1 MGRKT
6 GREFIASMLRSDQ
19 ILATVE
25 MIQKENLDVRTV
37 TMGINLLDC
46 RTGDVGSTCERIEQ
60 KISDLAGNFVSTC
73 STVSKRLGIPVV
85 NKRISVTPIAFV
97 GAGFD
102 RKGFVELA
110 LCLDRAATAVGVD
123 ILGGFSAQVEK
134 GMTATD
140 REYIASIPEA
150 LARTE
155 KVCAS
160 INIATT
166 QKGINMD
173 ALAIIGHTI
182 KDLAEMT
189 RDQGGFGAA
198 KFVVFCNQPG
208 DNPFMAGAIHGLE
221 EADAV
226 LNVGVSGPGVIARS
240 LERLIGHHQNGERL
254 RLDEIAEEIK
264 QTTFRVTRCGELIGR
279 QVSKALGIEFGV
291 VDLSLAPTPTIGDS
305 VGEIFK
311 ILGVDS
317 VGAPGSTAILAML
330 NDAVKKGGIFA
341 SKTVGGLS
349 GAFIPVMEDAVL
361 AEAVGDGSLCLEK
374 LEAMTCVCSVG
385 LDMVAIPGSVD
396 ADTISAIIADEMAL
410 GMVNHKTT
418 AARLIPVPGKEAGD
432 YVSFG
437 GLFGASP
444 IMEVRN
450 AGKSSRFMAWGGRIP
465 APIHSFKN

>member
-1 MGRKT
+1 
-6 GREFIASMLRSDQ
+6 MLRSDQ

-46 RTGDVGSTCERIEQ
+46 RRNTIEETCSKIEE
-60 KISDLAGNFVSTC
+60 KIIGYAGNFVPTC
-73 STVSKRLGIPVV
+73 NAISRKFGIPVV
-85 NKRISVTPIAFV
+85 NKRIAVTPIAFV
-97 GAGFD
+97 GAGFYKD
-102 RKGFVELA
+102 DFIKIA
-110 LCLDRAATAVGVD
+110 QTLDEVATTVGVD

-134 GMTATD
+134 GMTHTD
-140 REYIASIPEA
+140 KEFIASIPEA
-150 LARTE
+150 LAKTD
-155 KVCAS
+155 KICAS
-160 INIATT
+160 INIASS

-173 ALAIIGHTI
+173 ALAIMGDTV
-182 KDLAEMT
+182 KELAEMT
-189 RDQGGFGAA
+189 ADSGGFGAA

-226 LNVGVSGPGVIARS
+226 LNIGVSGPGVIARA
-240 LERLIGHHQNGERL
+240 LERLISKHPEPGSL
-254 RLDEIAEEIK
+254 RFDELAEEIK

-279 QVSKALGIEFGV
+279 AVSSALDVDFGV

-311 ILGVDS
+311 ILGVDAI
-317 VGAPGSTAILAML
+317 GAPGSTAILAML
-330 NDAVKKGGIFA
+330 NDAVKKGGVFA

-349 GAFIPVMEDAVL
+349 GAFIPVMEDAML

-385 LDMVAIPGSVD
+385 LDMVPIPGSVD
-396 ADTISAIIADEMAL
+396 SETIAAIIADEMAL
-410 GMVNHKTT
+410 GVINSKTT

-432 YVSFG
+432 HVNFG

-444 IMEVRN
+444 IMPVN
-450 AGKSSRFMAWGGRIP
+450 NIGKSSRFVRWGGRMP

>member
-1 MGRKT
+1 
-6 GREFIASMLRSDQ
+6 MLHSDQ

-46 RTGDVGSTCERIEQ
+46 RGGDVAETCRRIEERIQ
-60 KISDLAGNFVSTC
+60 HYAGNFVATC
-73 STVSKRLGIPVV
+73 NEVSKTYGIPVV

-102 RKGFVELA
+102 KDGFIELA
-110 LCLDRAATAVGVD
+110 KSLDRAATAVGVD

-140 REYIASIPEA
+140 KEYIASIPEA
-150 LARTE
+150 LAATT

-166 QKGINMD
+166 HKGINMD
-173 ALAIIGHTI
+173 ALAMIGRTV
-182 KDLAEMT
+182 KDLAEIT
-189 RDQGGFGAA
+189 KDQNGFGAA

-221 EADAV
+221 EADVV
-226 LNVGVSGPGVIARS
+226 LNVGVSGPGVIARA
-240 LERLIGHHQNGERL
+240 LERLIAKDTDKTLTLDRL
-254 RLDEIAEEIK
+254 AEEIK

-279 QVSKALGIEFGV
+279 QVSKKLGIEFGV
-291 VDLSLAPTPTIGDS
+291 VDLSLAPTPAIGDS

-361 AEAVGDGSLCLEK
+361 AEAVGDGSLCIEK

-385 LDMVAIPGSVD
+385 LDMIAIPGSVD
-396 ADTISAIIADEMAL
+396 AETISAIIADEMAL
-410 GMVNHKTT
+410 GMINGKTT
-418 AARLIPVPGKEAGD
+418 AARLIPVPGKEVGD
-432 YVSFG
+432 HVSFG

-444 IMEVRN
+444 IMPIN
-450 AGKSSRFMAWGGRIP
+450 NIGKSSRFIQWGGRIP

>member
-1 MGRKT
+1 
-6 GREFIASMLRSDQ
+6 MLHSDQ

-46 RTGDVGSTCERIEQ
+46 RTGSVASTCELVEK
-60 KISDLAGNFVSTC
+60 KISQYAGNFVATC
-73 STVSKRLGIPVV
+73 EQISRKLGIPVV
-85 NKRISVTPIAFV
+85 NKRISVTPAAFV
-97 GAGFD
+97 GSGFKEKD
-102 RKGFVELA
+102 FVELA
-110 LCLDRAATAVGVD
+110 RSLDRAAANVGVD

-134 GMTATD
+134 GITETD
-140 REYIASIPEA
+140 RAFMQSIPEA
-150 LARTE
+150 IASTA
-155 KVCAS
+155 KICSS
-160 INIATT
+160 INIATS

-173 ALAIIGHTI
+173 ALTMVGRII
-182 KDLAEMT
+182 KDLAEKT
-189 RDQGGFGAA
+189 RDQDGFGAA

-208 DNPFMAGAIHGLE
+208 DNPFMAGAIHGVE

-226 LNVGVSGPGVIARS
+226 LNVGVSGPGVIARA
-240 LERLIGHHQNGERL
+240 LERLIARHPRTGSL

-279 QVSKALGIEFGV
+279 QVSKALNIEFGV

-311 ILGVDS
+311 ILGVDA

-341 SKTVGGLS
+341 SKNVGGLS

-361 AEAVGDGSLCLEK
+361 AEAVGEDALCLEK

-385 LDMVAIPGSVD
+385 LDMIAIPGSVD
-396 ADTISAIIADEMAL
+396 AETISAIIADEMAL

-418 AARLIPVPGKEAGD
+418 AARLIPVPGKEAGEL
-432 YVSFG
+432 VSFG

-444 IMEVRN
+444 IMPVRN
-450 AGKSSRFMAWGGRIP
+450 AGKSSRFIAWGGRIP

>member
-1 MGRKT
+1 
-6 GREFIASMLRSDQ
+6 MLQSET

-46 RTGDVGSTCERIEQ
+46 RGGSARATCERIRE
-60 KISDLAGNFVSTC
+60 KIVSRAG
-73 STVSKRLGIPVV
+73 RLVAACNAASEKFGIPVV
-85 NKRISVTPIAFV
+85 NKRIAVTPIAFV
-97 GAGFD
+97 GAGLKRD
-102 RKGFVELA
+102 DFVAISEA
-110 LCLDRAATAVGVD
+110 LDKAAAEVGVD

-140 REYIASIPEA
+140 RELIAAIPEA
-150 LARTE
+150 MATTA
-155 KVCAS
+155 KICSSV
-160 INIATT
+160 NIASS
-166 QKGINMD
+166 QKGINMEAVAMMGKTVK
-173 ALAIIGHTI
+173 ALAEKTAAQ
-182 KDLAEMT
+182 D
-189 RDQGGFGAA
+189 GFGAA

-226 LNVGVSGPGVIARS
+226 LNVGVSGPGVIARA
-240 LERLIGHHQNGERL
+240 LERQIAQRGTAGL
-254 RLDEIAEEIK
+254 RFDELAENIK

-279 QVSKALGIEFGV
+279 RVSEALGVEFGV
-291 VDLSLAPTPTIGDS
+291 VDLSLAPTPAIGDS

-311 ILGVDS
+311 ILGVDAI
-317 VGAPGSTAILAML
+317 GAPGSTAILAML

-349 GAFIPVMEDAVL
+349 GAFIPVMEDAAL
-361 AEAVGDGSLCLEK
+361 AAAVGEGVLSLEK

-385 LDMVAIPGSVD
+385 LDMIAIPGSVD

-410 GMVNHKTT
+410 GVVNHKTT
-418 AARLIPVPGKEAGD
+418 AARLIPVPGKEAGEM
-432 YVSFG
+432 VSFG

-444 IMEVRN
+444 VMAVKNI
-450 AGKSSRFMAWGGRIP
+450 GQSSRFIAWGGRMP
-465 APIHSFKN
+465 APVHSFKN

>member
-1 MGRKT
+1 
-6 GREFIASMLRSDQ
+6 MLRSDQ

-37 TMGINLLDC
+37 TMGISLLDC
-46 RTGDVGSTCERIEQ
+46 RGGDVEETCKRIHARIIDYAGHFVATCDT
-60 KISDLAGNFVSTC
+60 IS
-73 STVSKRLGIPVV
+73 KKYGIPIV
-85 NKRISVTPIAFV
+85 NKRIAVTPIAFV
-97 GAGFD
+97 GAGFFRD
-102 RKGFVELA
+102 DFVRIA
-110 LCLDRAATAVGVD
+110 KTLDQAATAVGVD

-134 GMTATD
+134 GMTNTD
-140 REYIASIPEA
+140 LEFIASIPEA
-150 LARTE
+150 LAQTE
-155 KVCAS
+155 KICAS
-160 INIATT
+160 INIGTT

-173 ALAIIGHTI
+173 ALAMMGRTI
-182 KDLAEMT
+182 KELAERT
-189 RDQGGFGAA
+189 ADQGGFGAA

-226 LNVGVSGPGVIARS
+226 LNVGVSGPGVIARA
-240 LERLIGHHQNGERL
+240 LERLIQKHPEPGSL
-254 RLDEIAEEIK
+254 RFDELAEEIK

-279 QVSKALGIEFGV
+279 AVSKSLGIEFGV
-291 VDLSLAPTPTIGDS
+291 VDLSLAPTPTVGDS

-311 ILGVDS
+311 ILGVDAI
-317 VGAPGSTAILAML
+317 GAPGTTAILAML

-349 GAFIPVMEDAVL
+349 GAFIPVMEDAML

-374 LEAMTCVCSVG
+374 LESMTCVCSVG
-385 LDMVAIPGSVD
+385 LDMIAIPGSVD

-410 GMVNHKTT
+410 GMINAKTT
-418 AARLIPVPGKEAGD
+418 AARLIPVPGKEVGD

-444 IMEVRN
+444 IMPIRN
-450 AGKSSRFMAWGGRIP
+450 IGKSSRFIAWGGRMP

>member
-1 MGRKT
+1 
-6 GREFIASMLRSDQ
+6 MLRSDH

-25 MIQKENLDVRTV
+25 MIQKENLDVRAV

-46 RTGDVGSTCERIEQ
+46 RGGDVRETCRRIEEKIGTVAARFVATCNQVSQ
-60 KISDLAGNFVSTC
+60 KY
-73 STVSKRLGIPVV
+73 GIPVV

-102 RKGFVELA
+102 RHGFVELA
-110 LCLDRAATAVGVD
+110 LALDRAAASAGVD

-140 REYIASIPEA
+140 REYIAAIPEA

-155 KVCAS
+155 KICAS
-160 INIATT
+160 INIASS

-173 ALAIIGHTI
+173 ALALIGQTV
-182 KDLAEMT
+182 KDLAEIT
-189 RDQGGFGAA
+189 REQSGFGAA

-221 EADAV
+221 EADLV
-226 LNVGVSGPGVIARS
+226 LNVGVSGPGVIARA
-240 LERLIGHHQNGERL
+240 LERLIHARGRENLG
-254 RLDEIAEEIK
+254 LDDIAEEIK

-279 QVSKALGIEFGV
+279 KVSKELGIEFGV
-291 VDLSLAPTPTIGDS
+291 VDLSLAPTPTVGDS
-305 VGEIFK
+305 VGEILQ
-311 ILGVDS
+311 ILGVDV

-341 SKTVGGLS
+341 SKAVGGLS

-361 AEAVGDGSLCLEK
+361 AEAVGSGALCLEK

-385 LDMVAIPGSVD
+385 LDMIPIPGSVD

-410 GMVNHKTT
+410 GMINNKTT
-418 AARLIPVPGKEAGD
+418 AVRLIPVPGKEAGEI
-432 YVSFG
+432 VSFG

-444 IMEVRN
+444 IMPVRN
-450 AGKSSRFMAWGGRIP
+450 VGKSSRFIAWGGRIP
-465 APIHSFKN
+465 APLHSFKN